1 MSLYEGAGSEGDGSV
16 DINNQ
21 PALERNTANWR
32 ACFMIL
38 DGGWLAHM
46 EAGAAD
52 EERPLIQHLPPEEQC
67 SQYTCDGTVNSDKK
81 PALKQSTGNWR
92 ACFFILGAQFAETL
106 CFFMVSKNLVTYLTS
121 ALHESNIDAA
131 QSVSIWIGTSFF
143 TPLIGAFLAD
153 TYWGRYWTTGMLIV
167 TVTSSPLFL
176 NSSYYNWNICR
187 ATVYTGLYLT
197 AIGSGCMKPCIPAF
211 GADQFDSADPVE
223 RLAKGSFFNWYYFS
237 MNVGSLLST
246 TLLVWVVANIGWSVG
261 FAIPMLLSGFGL
273 ALFFAGRKVYRYKKQ
288 GGSPLTRVSQVVV
301 AAVRNH
307 RLKLP
312 DDSSLLHEVPKVTE
326 DDYRTQLTTQF
337 RFFDKAAILSDEV
350 SAAQSSPWRLC
361 TVSQVEE
368 LKMLLRMFPVWV
380 SMVIFFV
387 VTAQITSTL
396 IEQGMAM
403 DGRVGPFTLPAASIA
418 TFDVISV
425 LVWVPVY
432 DTVLVPL
439 ARRVTGKDR
448 GISHLQRIGVGL
460 ALAAVA
466 MAYSAVVEA
475 RRLGTAPAPTS
486 IMWQAPSY
494 LVLGVAEAFSVIG
507 MMEFFYEQSPES
519 MKSLCTA
526 LGQLAIAVANYLN
539 SGVLS
544 VVAAATTRGGG
555 AGWIPDNLDEGHLDY
570 FFWMMALTRSPSKGC
585 QNDVFKKRSDRK
597 PPLPSVGAQKS
608 QDWAF
613 ARQSP
618 LRGETARQRPQEGE
632 DIVEQ
637 CSEYTCDGTVDI
649 DKRPALKHNTG
660 NWRACFFILG
670 AEFTQCLCFSAV
682 VKNLVRYL
690 TSVLHE
696 SNVNAAR
703 SVSTWI
709 GTCFFTPLIGA
720 FLADTFWGRY
730 RTIVICLSV
739 YTIGMLIL
747 TTSASLPFLLHDS
760 YNNGDD
766 IRRVVA
772 YLGLYL
778 IALGAGGIKPCMSAL
793 GADQFDGA
801 DPVERVTKGSFF
813 NYYYFS
819 NNMGTLLSTTVL
831 VWVQDNIG
839 WGIGFAT
846 PMLLMGFGL
855 SMFVAGRRVYRYR
868 KLGRSPLTRVSQVV
882 VAAARNHML
891 KLPDDIS
898 LLHELPSLT
907 EGGYRIQHTTR
918 FRFLD
923 KAAIPSDSD
932 DNSPVQPD
940 PWRLCT
946 VSQVEELKMLLRVFP
961 VWASLLVFFVV
972 TAQMSSTLI
981 EQSAAMD
988 GRVGPFTV
996 PPASLAT
1003 FNVVAVLIWVPVYD
1017 AVLVPLARRATGND
1031 RGLSHLQRIGVGLA
1045 LSAVAMAYSA
1055 QVERRRRRPAAEEEA
1070 MSIMWQAPCYLVLG
1084 MAEVFTSIGMLEFFY
1099 ERSPGSM
1106 KSLGTS
1112 LAHLAVA
1119 TANYLN
1125 SGVLGVV
1132 VAATTR
1138 GGGAGWIPDN
1148 LDEGHL
1154 DYFFWMMALVSVLN
1168 LLQFLHCSIRDRGQ

>member
-1 MSLYEGAGSEGDGSV
+1 MRGNLREQKAY
-16 DINNQ
+16 
-21 PALERNTANWR
+21 
-32 ACFMIL
+32 
-38 DGGWLAHM
+38 HM
-46 EAGAAD
+46 EGAD
-52 EERPLIQHLPPEEQC
+52 EERPLIHHLPPQEQC
-67 SQYTCDGTVNSDKK
+67 SQYTCDGTV
-81 PALKQSTGNWR
+81 
-92 ACFFILGAQFAETL
+92 
-106 CFFMVSKNLVTYLTS
+106 
-121 ALHESNIDAA
+121 
-131 QSVSIWIGTSFF
+131 
-143 TPLIGAFLAD
+143 
-153 TYWGRYWTTGMLIV
+153 
-167 TVTSSPLFL
+167 
-176 NSSYYNWNICR
+176 
-187 ATVYTGLYLT
+187 
-197 AIGSGCMKPCIPAF
+197 
-211 GADQFDSADPVE
+211 
-223 RLAKGSFFNWYYFS
+223 
-237 MNVGSLLST
+237 
-246 TLLVWVVANIGWSVG
+246 
-261 FAIPMLLSGFGL
+261 
-273 ALFFAGRKVYRYKKQ
+273 
-288 GGSPLTRVSQVVV
+288 
-301 AAVRNH
+301 
-307 RLKLP
+307 
-312 DDSSLLHEVPKVTE
+312 
-326 DDYRTQLTTQF
+326 
-337 RFFDKAAILSDEV
+337 
-350 SAAQSSPWRLC
+350 
-361 TVSQVEE
+361 
-368 LKMLLRMFPVWV
+368 
-380 SMVIFFV
+380 
-387 VTAQITSTL
+387 
-396 IEQGMAM
+396 
-403 DGRVGPFTLPAASIA
+403 
-418 TFDVISV
+418 
-425 LVWVPVY
+425 
-432 DTVLVPL
+432 
-439 ARRVTGKDR
+439 
-448 GISHLQRIGVGL
+448 
-460 ALAAVA
+460 
-466 MAYSAVVEA
+466 
-475 RRLGTAPAPTS
+475 
-486 IMWQAPSY
+486 
-494 LVLGVAEAFSVIG
+494 
-507 MMEFFYEQSPES
+507 
-519 MKSLCTA
+519 
-526 LGQLAIAVANYLN
+526 
-539 SGVLS
+539 
-544 VVAAATTRGGG
+544 
-555 AGWIPDNLDEGHLDY
+555 
-570 FFWMMALTRSPSKGC
+570 
-585 QNDVFKKRSDRK
+585 
-597 PPLPSVGAQKS
+597 
-608 QDWAF
+608 
-613 ARQSP
+613 
-618 LRGETARQRPQEGE
+618 
-632 DIVEQ
+632 
-637 CSEYTCDGTVDI
+637 DI
-649 DKRPALKHNTG
+649 DRRPALKHSTG

-690 TSVLHE
+690 TSVLQE

-739 YTIGMLIL
+739 YSIGMLIL

-882 VAAARNHML
+882 VAAARNHRL
-891 KLPDDIS
+891 KLPDDSS

-988 GRVGPFTV
+988 GRIGPFTV